1 MQYGDTKIIN
11 GQLMRLTPVGYM
23 PVKQTGRDQM
33 SIGGVGGGQT
43 FDPSGL
49 QAQIDANKNLLSNIP
64 SFDPSNLQSQIGG
77 LEDRISNIPGFDDS
91 ALRDRLSALEGRE
104 IPTFDP
110 SGLQSQIQ
118 ANKDLL
124 SNMPQFDPSNLQ
136 SQIGSLQDK
145 ISGFSQFDP
154 SGLQEQIQANKQLL
168 SNIPQFDPSELQ
180 SGIAG
185 LSKRISNIPQ
195 FDPSNLQSQIGG
207 IEERL
212 ANIPQFDP
220 SNLQSGIAGLKDRL
234 DNLNIPEYKAPDL
247 SGFARLEDLPQ
258 IDTSKFLTAGDLPRF
273 DPKDFREDFLSIA
286 REGIQM
292 PEYKAPDLSGFAR
305 KEDIPTF
312 DRDALIEDIR
322 SSINIPKPPS
332 IDREALIKDIRS
344 GIDIPRFD
352 RESLLRDIRSE
363 LPTPPAFD
371 RQKLIEDIRGGIDI
385 PQPTNPFDPSNL
397 QKRLTELENRN
408 IPAFDPSGLQS
419 RLQELEERLSALQ
432 TPAQPEPSP
441 LENDYTLPQPQPI
454 EPMERLPIRRPEPP
468 MSIGGIGG
476 GLVRDPYGNMVDPNN
491 LPDNMRLETGPRGTT
506 VRFADDYALQ
516 PGDPGYQTNDS
527 DRFYRDIV
535 PIREDLRSDTPPDP
549 NFGSQPAFNIMPGA
563 RPGAFV
569 PPQPP
574 VPTPLSERTDIYG
587 ENKRYDPANLPEG
600 FSFQD
605 TSGMMRATVMPPPGF
620 VYAYGPDGEQIT
632 VPSGEAGAAGMRDQ
646 GAARDQA
653 YLDFQKTNP
662 GEVFFGGLTRPPQLP
677 PRRDGRF
684 EPEPVIDPVTG
695 LADLTAGKPAYDTP
709 LVGEPVR
716 YIMRPS
722 QLPPTRDDF
731 MSIGGPGGGEPDPRT
746 NMNIE
751 TTDTD
756 FGQVTTSSPAFGGGQ
771 ALPGQDPVTTAP
783 TPSAADGEVQPQPMP
798 VGALDPVLLGQTS
811 QENLTDPLVRALYF
825 GTADQPGFYQQLQQA
840 GANLIGQDVPLQQTA
855 GLTPLELLARQQ
867 AVAGL
872 GGFEPFL
879 QQNRDLVEQ
888 AIAQSRRAEELQDPY
903 YTQAEEIY
911 KDTMG
916 AYDPSMTQ
924 QFYNPFEQAVVDKTV
939 QDVME
944 AGEKQDIA
952 SRAREISSGAFGG
965 SRARLGAEER
975 REALGEGLAQA
986 LGAIRQRGFSEAQST
1001 GMSEFARQQ
1010 AAKRTGAQ
1018 GLMGIGVGRGS
1029 AASQLGQQLAGYGS
1043 QIGGI
1048 GSTQEGLRA
1057 GQRGE
1062 LAGFGGIGRGIAE
1075 TGLSRI
1081 YQQMLRQQ
1089 ERPLGVLGQIGSMLP
1104 GYQQGS
1110 TQIGSQYGLP
1120 TDPSAAG
1127 LGAAFSAYGALAPRQ
1142 GQG

>member
-11 GQLMRLTPVGYM
+11 GQLMKLTPVGYM

-64 SFDPSNLQSQIGG
+64 SFDPSNLQSQIGS
-77 LEDRISNIPGFDDS
+77 LQDKISGFS
-91 ALRDRLSALEGRE
+91 Q
-104 IPTFDP
+104 FDP

-124 SNMPQFDPSNLQ
+124 SNIP
-136 SQIGSLQDK
+136 
-145 ISGFSQFDP
+145 QFDP

-180 SGIAG
+180 AGIAG
-185 LSKRISNIPQ
+185 LSDRISNIPQ
-195 FDPSNLQSQIGG
+195 FDDRALQDRIDAIENRYSTGFDELNRNIGNIPSYDDSTLRDRLSALEGREMPTFDPSNLQQQIEANRNLLGN
-207 IEERL
+207 IPQFDDSALQERL
-212 ANIPQFDP
+212 ASLEGREIPTFDP
-220 SNLQSGIAGLKDRL
+220 SNLQSGIAGLRDRL

-322 SSINIPKPPS
+322 SGINIPKPPS
-332 IDREALIKDIRS
+332 FDREKLIEDIRG
-344 GIDIPRFD
+344 GIKIPEFD

-363 LPTPPAFD
+363 LPTPLAFD
-371 RQKLIEDIRGGIDI
+371 RQKLIEDVRAGIDI

-397 QKRLTELENRN
+397 QKRLTDLENRN
-408 IPAFDPSGLQS
+408 IPAFDPSGLQN
-419 RLQELEERLSALQ
+419 RLQELEQRLSELQ

-476 GLVRDPYGNMVDPNN
+476 GSRLPEVRPITEDPSVIADRNARTEYSNQLRAGGDAFRAAFPDAPQRPRIGTMDIRMYIDPITGEQKEGSSTDISYRN
-491 LPDNMRLETGPRGTT
+491 RLKQYLDANPAAMESYQQNVLSVTKPESMIQGPRP
-506 VRFADDYALQ
+506 VRGGPAIP
-516 PGDPGYQTNDS
+516 PGG
-527 DRFYRDIV
+527 
-535 PIREDLRSDTPPDP
+535 PIRADL
-549 NFGSQPAFNIMPGA
+549 
-563 RPGAFV
+563 
-569 PPQPP
+569 
-574 VPTPLSERTDIYG
+574 L
-587 ENKRYDPANLPEG
+587 
-600 FSFQD
+600 
-605 TSGMMRATVMPPPGF
+605 PPPRG
-620 VYAYGPDGEQIT
+620 
-632 VPSGEAGAAGMRDQ
+632 
-646 GAARDQA
+646 
-653 YLDFQKTNP
+653 
-662 GEVFFGGLTRPPQLP
+662 
-677 PRRDGRF
+677 GRF

-695 LADLTAGKPAYDTP
+695 LADLTAGKPAYETP
-709 LVGEPVR
+709 VVGEPVR
-716 YIMRPS
+716 NIMRPP
-722 QLPPTRDDF
+722 QLPPKRDDF
-731 MSIGGPGGGEPDPRT
+731 MSIGGPGGGAPDPRT

-751 TTDTD
+751 TRDTE
-756 FGQVTTSSPAFGGGQ
+756 FGPVTISSPAFDIGKGQ
-771 ALPGQDPVTTAP
+771 QILPPMGNNPPPTPDVGLAQPAPATDPVTTAP
-783 TPSAADGEVQPQPMP
+783 TPSAADSEVQPQPMP

-811 QENLTDPLVRALYF
+811 QETLTDPLVRALYF

-1062 LAGFGGIGRGIAE
+1062 LAGFGGVGRGIAE